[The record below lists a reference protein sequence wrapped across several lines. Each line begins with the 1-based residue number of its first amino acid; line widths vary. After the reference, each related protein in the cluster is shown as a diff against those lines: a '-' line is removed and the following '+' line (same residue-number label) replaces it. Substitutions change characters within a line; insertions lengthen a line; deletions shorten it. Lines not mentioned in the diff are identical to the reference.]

1 VQVVPGEI
9 SGDFD
14 GFVPF
19 GSGGRSSDVF
29 LDQHGPER
37 IGEITREYLLHFIAF
52 FDEGIVVLLQLLD
65 IDEHVVV
72 EGLLF
77 LLQTQQIAVVGQT
90 QLFLF
95 LEQSRQSYP
104 LLLCLADFFRF
115 NWPLLRNWLGL
126 EFGTEEQFKTDC
138 RNSSENSSYGHDE
151 KVAYD
156 LQTCCFGIAIGE
168 EGGSSAGSGAHYDAA
183 DDDAHKGK

>member
-9 SGDFD
+9 PGDFD